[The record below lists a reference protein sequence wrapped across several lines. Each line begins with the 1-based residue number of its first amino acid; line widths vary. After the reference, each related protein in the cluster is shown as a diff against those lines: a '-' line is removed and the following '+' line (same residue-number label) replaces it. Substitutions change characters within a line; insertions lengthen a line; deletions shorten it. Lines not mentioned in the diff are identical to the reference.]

1 MVVEI
6 INIKKCLVISAEI
19 TNVVVANGRN
29 YTTTQD
35 ILVSSSKQF
44 GRSLVALLPRV
55 VVTVC
60 QNKEAAP
67 SFYTHTLTKFLTYK
81 WQTVS
86 KICSRRKVR
95 RVQTYSLRNRLN
107 LSLTSQTGR
116 SQSAYAKFK
125 TLCTFVSANVAISN
139 KIRYILN
146 RITAGFLR
154 HYRTCCDIARLPK
167 HKEPRFFCV
176 HTLTNFCFSQW
187 QTWTKVVF
195 QRKALILL
203 LSLYNRLNLSLTS
216 QTGRSQSAY
225 NHSLWTIL
233 KSSPRC
239 SVSFS

>member
-1 MVVEI
+1 MFFRTENSEKSLQNQIDFVRLYCDRAISHIADIYKLRFKACPCYTSASCGCSSVARKGGAPFFSYI
-6 INIKKCLVISAEI
+6 LINLFLAKCDRA
-19 TNVVVANGRN
+19 
-29 YTTTQD
+29 
-35 ILVSSSKQF
+35 KQ
-44 GRSLVALLPRV
+44 V
-55 VVTVC
+55 
-60 QNKEAAP
+60 
-67 SFYTHTLTKFLTYK
+67 
-81 WQTVS
+81 
-86 KICSRRKVR
+86 VR
-95 RVQTYSLRNRLN
+95 RIIVPLLHPYPKYRT
-107 LSLTSQTGR
+107 SLTSQTER
-116 SQSAYAKFK
+116 LQNLFAKFK

-203 LSLYNRLNLSLTS
+203 HSLHNRLNLSLIS
-216 QTGRSQSAY
+216 QTERSQSAY

-239 SVSFS
+239 SVSFL